1 MRILDNN
8 TYRDMTEEEIEE
20 LFSDIQSSE
29 LDNKDNLTALAEGL
43 STANN
48 MKRRSKSGKKYIR
61 KRGKINERQNIK
73 TAYG

>member
-8 TYRDMTEEEIEE
+8 TYRDMTAEEIEE

-29 LDNKDNLTALAEGL
+29 LDSKDNLTALAEGL

-48 MKRRSKSGKKYIR
+48 MRDVQEAAKNILESEGK
-61 KRGKINERQNIK
+61 
-73 TAYG
+73 

>member
-8 TYRDMTEEEIEE
+8 TYRDMTKEEIAE
-20 LFSDIQSSE
+20 LFSDIQLPE

-48 MKRRSKSGKKYIR
+48 MKDVQEAAKNILESEGK
-61 KRGKINERQNIK
+61 
-73 TAYG
+73 

>member
-48 MKRRSKSGKKYIR
+48 MKDVQKAAKNILESEGK
-61 KRGKINERQNIK
+61 
-73 TAYG
+73 